1 MGMEWLKNAKADDPS
16 TWPTKRD
23 LREHLGL
30 QNRTIERWANKPGKL
45 RTQQRRPPGHKSI
58 PVYHPD
64 DVRQIWSET
73 MPVAS
78 QNDTTATPVEV
89 RQVARKQATI
99 ATPEV
104 VLAEVLQ
111 TLPALLGKE
120 QKILLTD
127 ALLSLTRL
135 SLAAKTFLSLSE
147 ASVLLGISEDR
158 IKTLANQGVIPAI
171 KGKGKSG
178 RWTFCQ
184 ADFLACNLST
194 LMQLPEVSLVMSTA
208 NKTTQSDNENGHV
221 SH

>member
-1 MGMEWLKNAKADDPS
+1 MSMEWLKHAKEDDPS
-16 TWPTKRD
+16 TWPTKAD
-23 LREHLGL
+23 LRTHLGL
-30 QNRTIERWANKPGKL
+30 QNRTIERWVAKPGKL
-45 RTQQRRPPGHKSI
+45 RTQQRRPPGFKSI
-58 PVYHPD
+58 PVYHPK
-64 DVRQIWSET
+64 DVKKIWGET
-73 MPVAS
+73 MPVTS
-78 QNDTTATPVEV
+78 HGDTTATQ
-89 RQVARKQATI
+89 QVVKKQATI

-104 VLAEVLQ
+104 VLATVFQ
-111 TLPALLGKE
+111 SLPALLGKE

-158 IKTLANQGVIPAI
+158 IKTLANQGTIPAI

-194 LMQLPEVSLVMSTA
+194 LMQLPEVSLVTSTA

-221 SH
+221 SHE